1 MAMYEQ
7 HATAKEVV
15 IYHSNDL
22 HSRLE
27 QAARIASIIEQGRL
41 QYGEEQVIAV
51 DLGDHMDRARMETEG
66 TDGLL
71 HKAILQ
77 ATAYDLVTLGNNEGL
92 TFSIDQLDAVY
103 RDSTFQV
110 ICCNL
115 KRLNGESPS
124 WLTSSTIIQ
133 RCGLSIGFIAATANF
148 AQFYE
153 LMGWQ
158 TTEPIVEINKEVER
172 IRSSC
177 DVIVLMS
184 HLGILYDQRIA
195 DECEHIDV
203 ILGAHTHH
211 LFDPPQ
217 LRNGTLLCAAEK
229 FGSYVGKVVIS
240 YDDEQK
246 KAVVTGEVIPT
257 AAYPEHKEI
266 MDIIAQGKLDAQEK
280 LSRVITVLEEPLE
293 VSDYRESPL
302 SNLLAIGLR
311 QWCEAE
317 IGIVNSGQLLGSLA
331 IGPVTAGELHAI
343 CPSPINPC
351 VMLLRG
357 EELMKALEQS
367 LLLEYQNFK
376 PKGYGFRGEQ
386 LGMLA
391 VDGLEIVYELDNP
404 PLERIQS
411 IRVNGKTLEPQRLYR
426 VASIDMFTF
435 NVGYKSLANYEGV
448 SFFLPEFIRNVMEKE
463 LKNSKHMNECKEK
476 RWIRGKKE

>member
-1 MAMYEQ
+1 MAMCEQ
-7 HATAKEVV
+7 HANTKEIV
-15 IYHSNDL
+15 IFHSNDL

-27 QAARIASIIEQGRL
+27 QAAKIASIIEQGRH

-71 HKAILQ
+71 HRAILQ
-77 ATAYDLVTLGNNEGL
+77 ATGYDVVTLGNNEGL

-103 RDSTFQV
+103 QDSSFQV

-115 KRLNGESPS
+115 KRQSDGMPS
-124 WLTSSTIIQ
+124 WLTSSTIIN
-133 RCGLSIGFIAATANF
+133 RSGLSIGFVAATADF
-148 AQFYE
+148 SQFYE

-158 TTEPIVEINKEVER
+158 TAEPISEINKEVER

-177 DVIVLMS
+177 DVIILMS

-195 DECEHIDV
+195 DECDHIDV

-211 LFDPPQ
+211 LFNPPE
-217 LRNGTLLCAAEK
+217 LRSGTLLCAAEK
-229 FGSYVGKVVIS
+229 FGSYVGKIVIS
-240 YDDEQK
+240 YDLEQK
-246 KAVVTGEVIPT
+246 KTVIAGEVIPT
-257 AAYPEHKEI
+257 AAYPEHTEI
-266 MDIIAQGKLDAQEK
+266 MNIIAQGKLDAQK
-280 LSRVITVLEEPLE
+280 RLSRIITVLDEPLE

-317 IGIVNSGQLLGSLA
+317 IAVVNSGQLLGSLS

-357 EELMKALEQS
+357 EELMQALEQS
-367 LLLEYQNFK
+367 LLVEYQDFK

-391 VDGLEIVYELDNP
+391 VDGMEIVYELDKP

-411 IRVNGKTLEPQRLYR
+411 ILINGETLEPHRLYR

-435 NVGYKSLANYEGV
+435 KVGYKSLANYEEV
-448 SFFLPEFIRNVMEKE
+448 SYFLPEFLRNIMEEE
-463 LKNSKHMNECKEK
+463 LKNNKHINDCKVL
-476 RWIRGKKE
+476 RWIRRKNS

>member
-1 MAMYEQ
+1 MAACEQ
-7 HATAKEVV
+7 QANTKEVV

-41 QYGEEQVIAV
+41 QYGREKVVAV

-71 HKAILQ
+71 HRAILQ
-77 ATAYDLVTLGNNEGL
+77 ATYYDIVTLGNNEGL
-92 TFSIDQLDAVY
+92 TFTIEQLDAVY
-103 RDSTFQV
+103 RDSPFQV

-115 KRLNGESPS
+115 QMLSGERPS
-124 WLTSSTIIQ
+124 WLTSSTIVQ
-133 RCGLSIGFIAATANF
+133 RGGLSIGFIAATANF
-148 AQFYE
+148 SQFYE

-158 TTEPIVEINKEVER
+158 TTEPIDDINKEVQR
-172 IRSSC
+172 LRDSC

-217 LRNGTLLCAAEK
+217 LRNGTLLCAADK
-229 FGSYVGKVVIS
+229 FGSYVGKIVIS
-240 YDDEQK
+240 YDEEQK
-246 KAVVTGEVIPT
+246 KVVVNGEVIPT
-257 AAYPEHKEI
+257 AAYPEHAEI
-266 MDIIAQGKLDAQEK
+266 MSIIAQGKLDAQKK

-293 VSDYRESPL
+293 VNDYRESPL

-311 QWCEAE
+311 QWCKAE
-317 IGIVNSGQLLGSLA
+317 IGVVNSGQLLGSLA
-331 IGPVTAGELHAI
+331 IGPVTVGELHAI

-357 EELMKALEQS
+357 DELVQALEQS
-367 LLLEYQNFK
+367 LLVEYQDFK

-391 VDGLEIVYELDNP
+391 VDGLEIVYDVEKP

-411 IRVNGKTLEPQRLYR
+411 ILVNGETFEPQRLYR

-435 NVGYKSLANYEGV
+435 NVGYKSLANYEDV
-448 SFFLPEFIRNVMEKE
+448 SFFLPEFIRNIIEEE
-463 LKNSKHMNECKEK
+463 LKSPNHIRECKNL
-476 RWIRGKKE
+476 RWIRRKKV